1 MNRHLNPGAS
11 SAAPLSM
18 PRRFAIHL
26 LHQAQLAGEQPFV
39 GIVGASAEPDPQPD
53 LFLPLEQAN
62 LAQGLARL
70 DERQRSLWA
79 IYLHR
84 PGQPTAP
91 TSEDFA
97 EQPQALRLTASLA
110 TKGVLQLRAWVQDG
124 GKVLER
130 ELHIA
135 D

>member
-1 MNRHLNPGAS
+1 MNKPAS
-11 SAAPLSM
+11 SAARLSM

-26 LHQAQLAGEQPFV
+26 LHQAQLAGEQAFT
-39 GIVGASAEPDPQPD
+39 GLVGAGTEPD
-53 LFLPLEQAN
+53 LFLPLEQGN
-62 LAQGLARL
+62 LAHGLMQL
-70 DERQRSLWA
+70 NERKRSLWA

-91 TSEDFA
+91 TPEDFA

-110 TKGVLQLRAWVQDG
+110 TKGVLQLRAWVQDS

>member
-1 MNRHLNPGAS
+1 MNKPAS
-11 SAAPLSM
+11 TAAPLQM

-39 GIVGASAEPDPQPD
+39 GLVGAGTGPD
-53 LFLPLEQAN
+53 LFVPLGEAG
-62 LAQGLARL
+62 LAEGLARL
-70 DERQRSLWA
+70 GERQRSLWA
-79 IYLHR
+79 VYLHR

-91 TSEDFA
+91 TAADFV

-110 TKGVLQLRAWVQDG
+110 TKGVLQLRAWTQDG

-130 ELHIA
+130 ELHLR

>member
-1 MNRHLNPGAS
+1 MNRHLNSG
-11 SAAPLSM
+11 APLSM

-26 LHQAQLAGEQPFV
+26 LHQAQLAGEQPFT
-39 GIVGASAEPDPQPD
+39 GLVGAGTGPDPD
-53 LFLPLEQAN
+53 LFLPLEQAD

-70 DERQRSLWA
+70 RERQRSLWA
-79 IYLHR
+79 VYLHR

-91 TSEDFA
+91 TPADFA

-124 GKVLER
+124 GQVRER

>member
-1 MNRHLNPGAS
+1 MTDHPS
-11 SAAPLSM
+11 VKTPLQM

-39 GIVGASAEPDPQPD
+39 GLVGAGAEPD
-53 LFLPLEQAN
+53 LFLPLAQAG
-62 LAQGLARL
+62 LQQGLASLEQR
-70 DERQRSLWA
+70 RRSLWA
-79 IYLHR
+79 VYLHR

-91 TSEDFA
+91 TAADFA
-97 EQPQALRLTASLA
+97 EQPQALRLTSSLA
-110 TKGVLQLRAWVQDG
+110 TKGVLQLRAWIQDG
-124 GKVLER
+124 GRVLER

>member
-1 MNRHLNPGAS
+1 MNRHLNPGTS
-11 SAAPLSM
+11 PAAPLSM
-18 PRRFAIHL
+18 PRRFAIQL
-26 LHQAQLAGEQPFV
+26 LHQAQLAGEQPFIGV
-39 GIVGASAEPDPQPD
+39 VGAGAEPD

-70 DERQRSLWA
+70 DERKRSLWA
-79 IYLHR
+79 VYLHR

-91 TSEDFA
+91 TPDDFA